1 MCISH
6 IIGMI
11 VISTELWR
19 CSARDDTAV
28 LFDHGKD
35 SMYSASDAQTIKE
48 LAEVTNGEAGR
59 KMCGLLVVI

>member
-11 VISTELWR
+11 VISMELWR
-19 CSARDDTAV
+19 CSACDDTAI
-28 LFDHGKD
+28 LFDDGKD
-35 SMYSASDAQTIKE
+35 SMYGASDAQTIKE

-59 KMCGLLVVI
+59 KKCG